1 MLVCQC
7 LITATLHKQRQL
19 FCEMANPSPPAHS
32 RCTPFAGK
40 CSLDQGGEGHGT
52 HAQLRDTTNM
62 LVCQCLITA
71 RLHKQRQL
79 FIHMAKPSPPAH
91 SRCTPFAGKCSLD
104 QGGEGHATHAQ
115 LRDTTKMLV
124 CQCLLFSPSSGEGLH
139 TRSQEH
145 TTTFCVTSGK
155 RLRLT

>member
-1 MLVCQC
+1 
-7 LITATLHKQRQL
+7 
-19 FCEMANPSPPAHS
+19 MAKPSPPAHS

-40 CSLDQGGEGHGT
+40 CSLDQGGEGHAT

-104 QGGEGHATHAQ
+104 QGREGHVTIHAKKIHPVNEHDSMVEGEGCIKAKCAIM
-115 LRDTTKMLV
+115 LAMLAPFSKMLWI
-124 CQCLLFSPSSGEGLH
+124 LLHWQSCSFPTL
-139 TRSQEH
+139 
-145 TTTFCVTSGK
+145 
-155 RLRLT
+155 